1 MNHTAN
7 ITNIPRSY
15 LPKEYK
21 LTDWTSLEPFLK
33 ELLDSLYKNN
43 IQSVLVEG
51 GAKTLQSFI
60 DSGLGDEA
68 RIITNETMVVEGGID
83 APQIKD
89 FSLVHLEK
97 YFTDSITYF
106 KRK

>member
-1 MNHTAN
+1 MLH
-7 ITNIPRSY
+7 
-15 LPKEYK
+15 
-21 LTDWTSLEPFLK
+21 SLFE
-33 ELLDSLYKNN
+33 NN

-51 GAKTLQSFI
+51 GTKTLQSFI
-60 DSGLGDEA
+60 DIGLWDEA

-89 FSLVHLEK
+89 FSLIHLEK